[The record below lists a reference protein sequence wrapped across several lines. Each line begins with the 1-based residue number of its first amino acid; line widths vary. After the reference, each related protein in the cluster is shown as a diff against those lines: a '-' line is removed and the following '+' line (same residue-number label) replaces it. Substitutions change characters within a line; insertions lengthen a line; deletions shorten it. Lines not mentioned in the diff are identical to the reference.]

1 MMGAPGAK
9 EGDMATDLLVVLE
22 NRPGELARLG
32 EALGNAG
39 INMLGVCATTDGG
52 RGEVHILVE
61 DAGAARN
68 ALSGAGI
75 EVSRE
80 REMLVAPVQEK
91 PGELG
96 RVARALADA
105 GVNIELAYLAETGAA
120 LGVDDME
127 KARGAV

>member
-1 MMGAPGAK
+1 MAQ
-9 EGDMATDLLVVLE
+9 DMVVNLE
-22 NRPGELARLG
+22 NRPGELARMG

-39 INMLGVCATTDGG
+39 VNMLGVCATTEGG
-52 RGEVHILVE
+52 AEVHLLVE
-61 DAGAARN
+61 DAGAARD

-80 REMLVAPVQEK
+80 REMLVVPVQEQ

-120 LGVDDME
+120 IGVDDME

>member
-1 MMGAPGAK
+1 MAK
-9 EGDMATDLLVVLE
+9 DIVVTLE
-22 NRPGELARLG
+22 NRPGELARMG

-39 INMLGVCATTDGG
+39 VNMLGVCATTEGG
-52 RGEVHILVE
+52 RGGVHILVE
-61 DAGAARN
+61 DAGAVRE

-75 EVSRE
+75 DVSRE
-80 REMLVAPVQEK
+80 REMLVVPVQK
-91 PGELG
+91 QPGELG

-127 KARGAV
+127 KARGAI

>member
-1 MMGAPGAK
+1 
-9 EGDMATDLLVVLE
+9 MATDLLVVLE
-22 NRPGELARLG
+22 DRPGELARVG
-32 EALGNAG
+32 ETLGNAG
-39 INMLGVCATTDGG
+39 VNILGLSATTGGG
-52 RGEVHILVE
+52 RGEVHFLVE
-61 DAGAARN
+61 DAGAARK
-68 ALSGAGI
+68 ALSGAGV
-75 EVSRE
+75 EVSSE
-80 REMLVAPVQEK
+80 REMLVAPVQEQ